1 MMADETEKEYLHSM
15 FETLV
20 HWYEVRE
27 MTLIDLWQSDA
38 RARLV
43 AALQGGSQGLR

>member
-1 MMADETEKEYLHSM
+1 MADETEKEYLHSM

-27 MTLIDLWQSDA
+27 MTLFLWQSDA

>member
-1 MMADETEKEYLHSM
+1 MADETEKQYLHDM

-27 MTLIDLWQSDA
+27 MALIVLMTK
-38 RARLV
+38 
-43 AALQGGSQGLR
+43 